1 MSRKLTL
8 DINFIDTP
16 RDGDVFGYQISN
28 NGVPLSFNGFDGWDK
43 VFKESTDY
51 TNANG
56 YITMLNSDLTPNT
69 SDNASIGNGFNGV
82 VNVIKRQ
89 STGKYICVGG
99 FTSYQ
104 GVTLSSRKICR
115 LNTDFTLDTSFTPPD
130 FSVDLPTLEID
141 SNDKIYLGSSNTT
154 SGKGRLVRLNAN
166 GTLDGGYMPG
176 IGFDRPVMAIK
187 LQPDGKLLVAGV
199 FTTFNSSPAKG
210 IIRLGITGV
219 KDVSFNG
226 VNQGFVLNN
235 SYPRTIDLQSNG
247 DIVIGGDFYM
257 YNNTA
262 CGNIIILTST
272 GAVSK
277 VPTDLDNSPGGILSE
292 NVLKVLVD
300 PSDRIYVTGKFERY
314 GGGVACNK
322 IIRLYK
328 NTFNNWVPD
337 LTFNVISQGLDNGNS
352 IYTTGGFDMLLN
364 DNGNLVV
371 VGNFGTVQGTTTQN
385 IAVLDETGIL
395 SPDGEDTTGV
405 FTLSVGAPTLKT
417 ISNLGDRFI
426 LGGSFNSYSNIGVP
440 AVSSQFV
447 IPISP
452 TFSQNVYN
460 TYDNLVEYNLDY
472 GITYSIISST
482 VSMTA
487 SVDFTDTTPTD
498 EPTGLCIIQPD
509 DKAIIYNISYFS
521 GTSSTLIRINPD
533 GTLENTFDA
542 SGSYVSSPIS
552 IKIQPDGKLFVCN
565 DDILVRL
572 NQDGSEDLDFIYET
586 FNGGTP
592 VISVLPI
599 DNNNFYSYDGGVIF
613 KYNLIGLTYSYDTSY
628 GWENNGYIEATIVGF
643 NSVIKQPDNKI
654 LFSISATSSIRAK
667 GGTFSKSPG
676 VYRLNT
682 DGSFDNT
689 YSFSATSS
697 LFPSNLMVLQ
707 NDGRLLVALDN
718 YIITASNIKRYN
730 TNGSLDTTYNT
741 NDITIEA
748 INTKIEI
755 QSDNKIILYTND
767 GSSIYVT
774 STDEYYSII
783 RLNTDGSFD
792 STFNS
797 QLYTIGNIKTVTN
810 YSNNDMLV
818 IGSEATWPGFTNNGN
833 ITRIDKDG
841 NEVLV
846 ADIDLY
852 TPSAVRMEYTFDN
865 QEIVLNDVYDTTDYV
880 EITYTNESL
889 TLEEL
894 VQEIAVRSPYLIV
907 SNSASFSSVNYKIRV
922 YEGSIFTGPSQ
933 SINYDITKDKLFTG
947 QSNIYV
953 NINNLVREK
962 LEANVTTFNDS
973 SYFSSQLLPDNMS
986 KWVLVDETIF
996 DGAATQSTAMYY
1008 LHALDGYL
1016 YNYEQQGS
1024 PNVFING
1031 YKRYI
1036 HRNQPQRIYFQT
1048 NFLIG
1053 ITMTDEFGNSY
1064 SPTWDATNILSDNK
1078 KYIQSFEVDPYY
1090 RIPGG
1095 SRPITLTSYVD
1106 YNFTYDAGAGRVYTI
1121 TKRFEIYDDCK
1132 YDLYTIVYKN
1142 KFGVLESIAFS
1153 RKAVKSLDVKA
1164 VDYERSI
1171 LDYNGSYDI
1180 TRHTNKQYNL
1190 NGYESWVLNT
1200 NWMPEYMNEAFE
1212 ELTLTEE
1219 AWIIK
1224 EDGSIIPIVKEDT
1237 RIDFK
1242 TQLND
1247 KLIQY
1252 TMKVKMSH
1260 QVIKNIL

>member
-1 MSRKLTL
+1 L
-8 DINFIDTP
+8 
-16 RDGDVFGYQISN
+16 
-28 NGVPLSFNGFDGWDK
+28 
-43 VFKESTDY
+43 
-51 TNANG
+51 
-56 YITMLNSDLTPNT
+56 
-69 SDNASIGNGFNGV
+69 
-82 VNVIKRQ
+82 
-89 STGKYICVGG
+89 
-99 FTSYQ
+99 
-104 GVTLSSRKICR
+104 
-115 LNTDFTLDTSFTPPD
+115 
-130 FSVDLPTLEID
+130 
-141 SNDKIYLGSSNTT
+141 
-154 SGKGRLVRLNAN
+154 
-166 GTLDGGYMPG
+166 
-176 IGFDRPVMAIK
+176 AIK
-187 LQPDGKLLVAGV
+187 LQPDGKLIVAGV
-199 FTTFNSSPAKG
+199 MTLWNGSTPCKG
-210 IIRLGITGV
+210 IIRLTTTGI
-219 KDVSFNG
+219 KDVAFSG

-235 SYPRTIDLQSNG
+235 SYPRTIDLQSDG
-247 DIVIGGDFYM
+247 DIVVGGDFLM
-257 YNNTA
+257 YNNTT

-277 VPTDLDNSPGGILSE
+277 VPTDLNNSPGGILSE

-405 FTLSVGAPTLKT
+405 FTVSWGAPTLKT

-426 LGGSFNSYSNIGVP
+426 LGGSFNSYSNVGIP

-447 IPISP
+447 IPIGEDMTFNFGTGFNQIVYSSLETNDGSYLIGGDFTTYNGLSASKIVKLSATGSIDNTFNTGIGFDNYVYPIIKTSDNNYLMGGLFSTYNGLSASKIVKLSATGSIDNTFNTGTGFDNLTISILETSDNCYLIGGYFTTYNGVTRNRIIKLTP
-452 TFSQNVYN
+452 TGSIDNSFNIGTGFNQDVYTITQTNDGGYLVGGNFTTYNGITKNKLVKLTPTGSIDNSFNIGTGFNNYVYTIAETNNGYLVGGDFTTYNGVSVNRIVKLSATGSIDNSFNIGTGFNQPVVSTNIITNQLYLISGDFTTYNGSSVNRILFLDNQGSITTTIDSLVQTIQN
-460 TYDNLVEYNLDY
+460 TYDNLLTYNNDY
-472 GITYSIISST
+472 GIVYTKYS
-482 VSMTA
+482 
-487 SVDFTDTTPTD
+487 
-498 EPTGLCIIQPD
+498 
-509 DKAIIYNISYFS
+509 DK
-521 GTSSTLIRINPD
+521 
-533 GTLENTFDA
+533 
-542 SGSYVSSPIS
+542 
-552 IKIQPDGKLFVCN
+552 
-565 DDILVRL
+565 
-572 NQDGSEDLDFIYET
+572 
-586 FNGGTP
+586 
-592 VISVLPI
+592 
-599 DNNNFYSYDGGVIF
+599 
-613 KYNLIGLTYSYDTSY
+613 
-628 GWENNGYIEATIVGF
+628 
-643 NSVIKQPDNKI
+643 
-654 LFSISATSSIRAK
+654 
-667 GGTFSKSPG
+667 
-676 VYRLNT
+676 
-682 DGSFDNT
+682 
-689 YSFSATSS
+689 
-697 LFPSNLMVLQ
+697 
-707 NDGRLLVALDN
+707 
-718 YIITASNIKRYN
+718 
-730 TNGSLDTTYNT
+730 
-741 NDITIEA
+741 
-748 INTKIEI
+748 
-755 QSDNKIILYTND
+755 
-767 GSSIYVT
+767 
-774 STDEYYSII
+774 
-783 RLNTDGSFD
+783 
-792 STFNS
+792 
-797 QLYTIGNIKTVTN
+797 
-810 YSNNDMLV
+810 
-818 IGSEATWPGFTNNGN
+818 
-833 ITRIDKDG
+833 
-841 NEVLV
+841 
-846 ADIDLY
+846 
-852 TPSAVRMEYTFDN
+852 VRMEYTFDN
-865 QEIVLNDVYDTTDYV
+865 QEIVLNSVYDTPDYV

-889 TLEEL
+889 TIAEL
-894 VQEIAVRSPYLIV
+894 IQEIAVRSPYLIV

-986 KWVLVDETIF
+986 KWVLVDETTF
-996 DGAATQSTAMYY
+996 DGSVTQSTAKYY

-1016 YNYEQQGS
+1016 YNFEEQGS

-1031 YKRYI
+1031 DKRYI
-1036 HRNQPQRIYFQT
+1036 HRDQPQRIYFQT

-1053 ITMTDEFGNSY
+1053 ITITDQFGGLY
-1064 SPTWDATNILSDNK
+1064 IPQWDATNILADNK
-1078 KYIQSFEVDPYY
+1078 RYIQSFEVDSYY

-1095 SRPITLTSYVD
+1095 SRQITSYVD
-1106 YNFTYDAGAGRVYTI
+1106 YNFTYDAGAGRAYTI

-1212 ELTLTEE
+1212 ELSLSEE
-1219 AWIIK
+1219 VWIIT